1 MSESFADLFEESL
14 EQINMK
20 PGSIV
25 TGTVVGIEND
35 FVVVTAGLKSDGAI
49 PIEQFKNDAG
59 ELEVAVGDE
68 VAVALESLE
77 DGFGETKL
85 SRERAKRSEAWA
97 VLAKAFEAGDIVKGV
112 INGSVRGGLTVTVN
126 GINAFLPGSLV
137 DTRPLRDTSHLND
150 QDLDLK
156 IVKLDEKSNN
166 IVVSRRAVLD
176 EANSE
181 EREKL
186 LEQME
191 EGVTLKGVVKNLTD
205 YGAFIDLGGIDGL
218 LHITDISWKRIK
230 HPSEM
235 LTAGD
240 EIDVKVL
247 RYDAER
253 KRVSLGLKQLA
264 SDPWT
269 TAVES
274 YAVGQRVKAKVTKL
288 VDYGCFAEISEG
300 VEGLVHVSEMDWTN
314 RNVHPSKVVQSGDEI
329 EVQILDIDQQRR
341 RISLGIKQ
349 CRENPWDAFAADAQK
364 GTKVTGV
371 VRSITDFG
379 IFIGL
384 EGGIDGLVH
393 LSDISWDESGE
404 DAVKSYKKGDS
415 VDAVIQAVDAE
426 RERISLSI
434 KALSSDPFSAFAEG
448 NSKGAMVS
456 GKVVSVDAR
465 QAEVE
470 VAEGV
475 NAILRVAEFARERT
489 EDLSEQLSVGDSVEA
504 MVINLDRR
512 NRSIFLSIKAIEAQE
527 QQAALKAVQSA
538 SVDSSSI
545 GATTIGDLIKE
556 QMGKKE

>member
-14 EQINMK
+14 EQVNMT
-20 PGSIV
+20 PGSII

-49 PIEQFKNDAG
+49 PIDQFKNAAG

-68 VAVALESLE
+68 VQVALESLE

-85 SRERAKRSEAWA
+85 SRERAKRAEAWA
-97 VLAKAFEAGDIVKGV
+97 VLATAYEAGETVTGRV
-112 INGSVRGGLTVTVN
+112 SGRVRGGLTVMVN

-137 DTRPLRDTSHLND
+137 DTRPLRDTSHLDD
-150 QDLDLK
+150 QDLELK

-166 IVVSRRAVLD
+166 IVVSRRAILE

-191 EGVTLKGVVKNLTD
+191 EGATLKGIVKNLTD

-235 LTAGD
+235 INVGD

-247 RYDAER
+247 RYDQER
-253 KRVSLGLKQLA
+253 KRVSLGMKQLA
-264 SDPWT
+264 ADPWT
-269 TAVES
+269 TAIEN
-274 YAVGQRVKAKVTKL
+274 YAVGQRVTAKVTKL
-288 VDYGCFAEISEG
+288 ADYGCFAQIGEG

-314 RNVHPSKVVQSGDEI
+314 RNIHPSKVVQVGDEV

-349 CRENPWDAFAADAQK
+349 CRENPWNAFASSTNK
-364 GTKVTGV
+364 GDKVSGT

-384 EGGIDGLVH
+384 DGGVDGLVH
-393 LSDISWDESGE
+393 LSDISWDEPGE
-404 DAVKSYKKGDS
+404 EAVKRFNKGDT
-415 VDAVIQAVDAE
+415 VEAVIQQVDAE

-434 KALSSDPFSAFAEG
+434 KALASDPFSSFAEANG
-448 NSKGAMVS
+448 KGSKVS
-456 GKVVSVDAR
+456 GTVVAVDAR
-465 QAEVE
+465 QAEIE
-470 VAEGV
+470 VSEGL
-475 NAILRVAEFARERT
+475 NAILKVAEFARERT
-489 EDLSEQLSVGDSVEA
+489 EDLSAELSVGDSVEA
-504 MVINLDRR
+504 IVINVDRR
-512 NRSIFLSIKAIEAQE
+512 NRSIFLSIKAIEAKE
-527 QQAALKAVQSA
+527 QQEALKAVKSA
-538 SVDSSSI
+538 PKDMDA

>member
-14 EQINMK
+14 EQVNMT
-20 PGSIV
+20 PGSII

-35 FVVVTAGLKSDGAI
+35 FVVVTAGLKSDGVI
-49 PIEQFKNDAG
+49 PIDQFKNAAG

-68 VAVALESLE
+68 VQVALESLE

-85 SRERAKRSEAWA
+85 SRERAKRAEAWA
-97 VLAKAFEAGDIVKGV
+97 VLAKAFEAGETVTGRISGR
-112 INGSVRGGLTVTVN
+112 VRGGLTVMVN

-137 DTRPLRDTSHLND
+137 DTRPLRDTSHLDD
-150 QDLDLK
+150 QDLELK

-166 IVVSRRAVLD
+166 IVVSRRAILE

-191 EGVTLKGVVKNLTD
+191 EGATLKGIVKNLTD

-235 LTAGD
+235 LNVGD

-247 RYDAER
+247 RYDQER
-253 KRVSLGLKQLA
+253 KRVSLGMKQLA

-269 TAVES
+269 TAIEN
-274 YAVGQRVKAKVTKL
+274 YAVGQRVTAKVTKL
-288 VDYGCFAEISEG
+288 ADYGCFAQIGEG
-300 VEGLVHVSEMDWTN
+300 IEGLVHVSEMDWTN
-314 RNVHPSKVVQSGDEI
+314 RNIHPSKVVQVGDEV

-349 CRENPWDAFAADAQK
+349 CRENPWNAFASSTNK
-364 GTKVTGV
+364 GDKVSGT

-384 EGGIDGLVH
+384 DGGVDGLVH
-393 LSDISWDESGE
+393 LSDISWDEPGE
-404 DAVKSYKKGDS
+404 EAVKRFSKGDT
-415 VDAVIQAVDAE
+415 VEAVIQQVDAE

-434 KALSSDPFSAFAEG
+434 KALASDPFSSFAEANG
-448 NSKGAMVS
+448 KGSKVS
-456 GKVVSVDAR
+456 GTVVAVDAR
-465 QAEVE
+465 QAEIE
-470 VAEGV
+470 VADGL
-475 NAILRVAEFARERT
+475 NAILKVAEFARERT
-489 EDLSEQLSVGDSVEA
+489 EDLSAELAVGDTVDA
-504 MVINLDRR
+504 IVINVDRR
-512 NRSIFLSIKAIEAQE
+512 NRSIFLSIKAIEAKE
-527 QQAALKAVQSA
+527 QQEALKAVQSA
-538 SVDSSSI
+538 PKDMDA

-556 QMGKKE
+556 QMGKKD

>member
-14 EQINMK
+14 EQVNMT
-20 PGSIV
+20 PGSII

-35 FVVVTAGLKSDGAI
+35 FVVVTAGLKSDGVI
-49 PIEQFKNDAG
+49 PIDQFKNAAG

-68 VAVALESLE
+68 VQVALESLE

-85 SRERAKRSEAWA
+85 SRERAKRAEAWA
-97 VLAKAFEAGDIVKGV
+97 VLATAYEAGETVTGRISGR
-112 INGSVRGGLTVTVN
+112 VRGGLTVMVN

-137 DTRPLRDTSHLND
+137 DTRPLRDTSHLDD
-150 QDLDLK
+150 QDLELK

-166 IVVSRRAVLD
+166 IVVSRRAILE

-191 EGVTLKGVVKNLTD
+191 EGATLKGIVKNLTD

-235 LTAGD
+235 INVGD

-247 RYDAER
+247 RYDQER
-253 KRVSLGLKQLA
+253 KRVSLGMKQLA
-264 SDPWT
+264 ADPWT
-269 TAVES
+269 TAIEN
-274 YAVGQRVKAKVTKL
+274 YAVGQRVTAKVTKL
-288 VDYGCFAEISEG
+288 ADYGCFAQIGEG

-314 RNVHPSKVVQSGDEI
+314 RNIHPSKVVQVGDEV

-349 CRENPWDAFAADAQK
+349 CRENPWNAFASSTNK
-364 GTKVTGV
+364 GDKVSGT

-384 EGGIDGLVH
+384 DGGVDGLVH
-393 LSDISWDESGE
+393 LSDISWDEPGE
-404 DAVKSYKKGDS
+404 EAVKRFNKGDT
-415 VDAVIQAVDAE
+415 VEAVIQQVDAE

-434 KALSSDPFSAFAEG
+434 KALASDPFSSFAEANG
-448 NSKGAMVS
+448 KGSKVS
-456 GKVVSVDAR
+456 GKVVAVDAR
-465 QAEVE
+465 QAEIE
-470 VAEGV
+470 VSEGL
-475 NAILRVAEFARERT
+475 NAILKVAEFARERT
-489 EDLSEQLSVGDSVEA
+489 EDLSAELSVGDSVEA
-504 MVINLDRR
+504 ILINVDRR
-512 NRSIFLSIKAIEAQE
+512 NRSIFLSIKAIEAKE
-527 QQAALKAVQSA
+527 QQEALKAVKSA
-538 SVDSSSI
+538 PQDMDA

-556 QMGKKE
+556 QMGKKD

>member
-14 EQINMK
+14 EQVNMT
-20 PGSIV
+20 PGSII

-35 FVVVTAGLKSDGAI
+35 FVVVTAGLKSDGVI
-49 PIEQFKNDAG
+49 PIDQFKNGAG

-68 VAVALESLE
+68 VQVALESLE

-85 SRERAKRSEAWA
+85 SRERAKRAEAWA
-97 VLAKAFEAGDIVKGV
+97 VLAKAYEAGETVTGRISGR
-112 INGSVRGGLTVTVN
+112 VRGGLTVMVN

-137 DTRPLRDTSHLND
+137 DTRPLRDTSHLDD
-150 QDLDLK
+150 QDLELK

-166 IVVSRRAVLD
+166 IVVSRRAILE

-191 EGVTLKGVVKNLTD
+191 EGATLKGIVKNLTD

-235 LTAGD
+235 LNVGD

-247 RYDAER
+247 RYDQER
-253 KRVSLGLKQLA
+253 KRVSLGMKQLA
-264 SDPWT
+264 ADPWT
-269 TAVES
+269 TAIEN
-274 YAVGQRVKAKVTKL
+274 YAVGQRVTAKVTKL
-288 VDYGCFAEISEG
+288 ADYGCFAQIGEG

-314 RNVHPSKVVQSGDEI
+314 RNIHPSKVVQVGDEVD
-329 EVQILDIDQQRR
+329 VQILDIDQQRR

-349 CRENPWDAFAADAQK
+349 CRENPWNAFASSTNK
-364 GTKVTGV
+364 GDKVSGT

-384 EGGIDGLVH
+384 DGGVDGLVH
-393 LSDISWDESGE
+393 LSDISWDEPGE
-404 DAVKSYKKGDS
+404 EAVKRFNKGDT
-415 VDAVIQAVDAE
+415 VEAVIQQVDAE

-434 KALSSDPFSAFAEG
+434 KALASDPFSSFAEANG
-448 NSKGAMVS
+448 KGSKVS
-456 GKVVSVDAR
+456 GKVVAVDAR
-465 QAEVE
+465 QAEIE
-470 VAEGV
+470 VSEGL
-475 NAILRVAEFARERT
+475 NAILKVAEFARERT
-489 EDLSEQLSVGDSVEA
+489 EDLSAELSVGDSVEA
-504 MVINLDRR
+504 IVINVDRR
-512 NRSIFLSIKAIEAQE
+512 NRSIFLSIKAIEAKE
-527 QQAALKAVQSA
+527 QQEALKAVKSA
-538 SVDSSSI
+538 PQDMDA

-556 QMGKKE
+556 QMGKKD

>member
-14 EQINMK
+14 EQVNMT
-20 PGSIV
+20 PGSII

-35 FVVVTAGLKSDGAI
+35 FVVVTAGLKSDGVI
-49 PIEQFKNDAG
+49 PIDQFKNAAG

-68 VAVALESLE
+68 VQVALESLE

-85 SRERAKRSEAWA
+85 SRERAKRAEAWG
-97 VLAKAFEAGDIVKGV
+97 VLANAYEAGDTVTGRISGR
-112 INGSVRGGLTVTVN
+112 VRGGLTVMVN

-137 DTRPLRDTSHLND
+137 DTRPLRDTSHLDD
-150 QDLDLK
+150 QDLELK

-166 IVVSRRAVLD
+166 IVVSRRAILE

-181 EREKL
+181 ERDKL

-191 EGVTLKGVVKNLTD
+191 EGATFKGIVKNLTD

-230 HPSEM
+230 HPSEI
-235 LTAGD
+235 LNVGD

-247 RYDAER
+247 RYDQER
-253 KRVSLGLKQLA
+253 KRVSLGMKQLA

-269 TAVES
+269 TAIEN
-274 YAVGQRVKAKVTKL
+274 YAVGQRVTAKVTKL
-288 VDYGCFAEISEG
+288 ADYGCFAQIGEG

-314 RNVHPSKVVQSGDEI
+314 RNIHPSKVVQVGDEV

-349 CRENPWDAFAADAQK
+349 CRENPWNAFASSTNK
-364 GTKVTGV
+364 GDKVSGT

-384 EGGIDGLVH
+384 DGGVDGLVH
-393 LSDISWDESGE
+393 LSDISWDEPGE
-404 DAVKSYKKGDS
+404 EAVKRFSKGDT
-415 VDAVIQAVDAE
+415 VEAVIQQVDAE

-434 KALSSDPFSAFAEG
+434 KALASDPFSSFAEMNG
-448 NSKGAMVS
+448 KGSKVS
-456 GKVVSVDAR
+456 GTVVSVDAR
-465 QAEVE
+465 QAEIE
-470 VAEGV
+470 VADGL
-475 NAILRVAEFARERT
+475 NALLKVAEFARERT
-489 EDLSEQLSVGDSVEA
+489 EDLSAELAVGDTVDA
-504 MVINLDRR
+504 IVINVDRR
-512 NRSIFLSIKAIEAQE
+512 NRVIFLSIKAIEAQE
-527 QQAALKAVQSA
+527 HQEALKAVQSA
-538 SVDSSSI
+538 PKDMDA

-556 QMGKKE
+556 QMGKKD

>member
-1 MSESFADLFEESL
+1 MSESFADLFEASL
-14 EQINMK
+14 EQVNMT
-20 PGSIV
+20 PGSII

-35 FVVVTAGLKSDGAI
+35 FVVVTAGLKSDGVI
-49 PIEQFKNDAG
+49 PIDQFKSAAG

-68 VAVALESLE
+68 VQVALESLE

-85 SRERAKRSEAWA
+85 SRERAKRAEAWA
-97 VLAKAFEAGDIVKGV
+97 VLAKAYEAGETVTGRISGR
-112 INGSVRGGLTVTVN
+112 VRGGLTVLVN

-137 DTRPLRDTSHLND
+137 DTRPLRDTSHLDD
-150 QDLDLK
+150 QDLELK

-166 IVVSRRAVLD
+166 IVVSRRAILE

-191 EGVTLKGVVKNLTD
+191 EGATFKGIVKNLTD

-235 LTAGD
+235 LNVGD

-247 RYDAER
+247 RYDQER
-253 KRVSLGLKQLA
+253 KRVSLGMKQLA
-264 SDPWT
+264 ADPWT
-269 TAVES
+269 TAIEN
-274 YAVGQRVKAKVTKL
+274 YAVGQRVTAKVTKL
-288 VDYGCFAEISEG
+288 ADYGCFAQIGEG

-314 RNVHPSKVVQSGDEI
+314 RNIHPSKVVQVGDEV

-349 CRENPWDAFAADAQK
+349 CRENPWNAFASSTNK
-364 GTKVTGV
+364 GDKVSGT

-384 EGGIDGLVH
+384 DGGVDGLVH
-393 LSDISWDESGE
+393 LSDISWDEPGE
-404 DAVKSYKKGDS
+404 EAVKRFNKGDT
-415 VDAVIQAVDAE
+415 VEAVIQQVDAE

-434 KALSSDPFSAFAEG
+434 KALASDPFSSFAEANG
-448 NSKGAMVS
+448 KGSKVTGT
-456 GKVVSVDAR
+456 VVAVDAR
-465 QAEVE
+465 QAEIE
-470 VAEGV
+470 VAEGL
-475 NAILRVAEFARERT
+475 NAILKVAEFARERT
-489 EDLSEQLSVGDSVEA
+489 EDLSAELSVGDSVEA
-504 MVINLDRR
+504 IVINVDRR
-512 NRSIFLSIKAIEAQE
+512 NRSIFLSVKAIEAKE
-527 QQAALKAVQSA
+527 QQEALKAVQSA
-538 SVDSSSI
+538 PKDMDA

>member
-14 EQINMK
+14 EQVNMT
-20 PGSIV
+20 PGSII

-49 PIEQFKNDAG
+49 PIDQFKNAAG

-68 VAVALESLE
+68 VQVALESLE

-85 SRERAKRSEAWA
+85 SRERAKRAEAWA
-97 VLAKAFEAGDIVKGV
+97 VLATAYEAGETVTGRV
-112 INGSVRGGLTVTVN
+112 SGRVRGGLTVMVN

-137 DTRPLRDTSHLND
+137 DTRPLRDTSHLDD
-150 QDLDLK
+150 QDLELK

-166 IVVSRRAVLD
+166 IVVSRRAILE

-191 EGVTLKGVVKNLTD
+191 EGVTLKGIVKNLTD

-235 LTAGD
+235 INVGD

-247 RYDAER
+247 RYDQER
-253 KRVSLGLKQLA
+253 KRVSLGMKQLA
-264 SDPWT
+264 ADPWT
-269 TAVES
+269 TAIEN
-274 YAVGQRVKAKVTKL
+274 YAVGQRVTAKVTKL
-288 VDYGCFAEISEG
+288 ADYGCFAQIGEG

-314 RNVHPSKVVQSGDEI
+314 RNIHPSKVVQVGDEV

-349 CRENPWDAFAADAQK
+349 CRENPWNAFASSTNK
-364 GTKVTGV
+364 GDKVSGT

-384 EGGIDGLVH
+384 DGGVDGLVH
-393 LSDISWDESGE
+393 LSDISWDEPGE
-404 DAVKSYKKGDS
+404 EAVKRFNKGDT
-415 VDAVIQAVDAE
+415 VEAVIQQVDAE

-434 KALSSDPFSAFAEG
+434 KALASDPFSSFAEANG
-448 NSKGAMVS
+448 KGSKVS
-456 GKVVSVDAR
+456 GTVVAVDAR
-465 QAEVE
+465 QAEIE
-470 VAEGV
+470 VSEGL
-475 NAILRVAEFARERT
+475 NAILKVAEFARERT
-489 EDLSEQLSVGDSVEA
+489 EDLSAELSVGDSVEA
-504 MVINLDRR
+504 IVINIDRR
-512 NRSIFLSIKAIEAQE
+512 NRSIFLSIKAIEAKE
-527 QQAALKAVQSA
+527 QQEALKAVKSA
-538 SVDSSSI
+538 PKDMDA

-556 QMGKKE
+556 QMGKKD

>member
-14 EQINMK
+14 EQVNMT
-20 PGSIV
+20 PGSII

-35 FVVVTAGLKSDGAI
+35 FVVVTAGLKSDGVI
-49 PIEQFKNDAG
+49 PIDQFKNAAG

-68 VAVALESLE
+68 VQVALESLE

-85 SRERAKRSEAWA
+85 SRERAKRAEAWA
-97 VLAKAFEAGDIVKGV
+97 VLAKAFEAGETVTGRISGR
-112 INGSVRGGLTVTVN
+112 VRGGLTVMVN

-137 DTRPLRDTSHLND
+137 DTRPLRDTSHLDD
-150 QDLDLK
+150 QDLELK

-166 IVVSRRAVLD
+166 IVVSRRAILE

-191 EGVTLKGVVKNLTD
+191 EGATLKGIVKNLTD

-235 LTAGD
+235 LNVGD

-247 RYDAER
+247 RYDQER
-253 KRVSLGLKQLA
+253 KRVSLGMKQLA

-269 TAVES
+269 TAIEN
-274 YAVGQRVKAKVTKL
+274 YAVGQRVTAKVTKL
-288 VDYGCFAEISEG
+288 ADYGCFAQIGEG
-300 VEGLVHVSEMDWTN
+300 IEGLVHVSEMDWTN
-314 RNVHPSKVVQSGDEI
+314 RNIHPSKVVQVGDEV
-329 EVQILDIDQQRR
+329 EVQILDIDHQRR

-349 CRENPWDAFAADAQK
+349 CRENPWNAFASSTNK
-364 GTKVTGV
+364 GDKVSGT

-384 EGGIDGLVH
+384 DGGVDGLVH
-393 LSDISWDESGE
+393 LSDISWDEPGE
-404 DAVKSYKKGDS
+404 EAVKRFSKGDT
-415 VDAVIQAVDAE
+415 VEAVIQQVDAE

-434 KALSSDPFSAFAEG
+434 KALASDPFSSFAEANG
-448 NSKGAMVS
+448 KGSKVS
-456 GKVVSVDAR
+456 GTVVAVDAR
-465 QAEVE
+465 QAEIE
-470 VAEGV
+470 VADGL
-475 NAILRVAEFARERT
+475 NAILKVAEFARERT
-489 EDLSEQLSVGDSVEA
+489 EDLSAELAVGDTVDA
-504 MVINLDRR
+504 IVINVDRR
-512 NRSIFLSIKAIEAQE
+512 NRSIFLSIKAIEAKE
-527 QQAALKAVQSA
+527 QQEALKAVQSA
-538 SVDSSSI
+538 PKDMDA

-556 QMGKKE
+556 QMGKKD

>member
-1 MSESFADLFEESL
+1 MT
-14 EQINMK
+14 
-20 PGSIV
+20 PGSII

-35 FVVVTAGLKSDGAI
+35 FVVVTAGLKSDGVI
-49 PIEQFKNDAG
+49 PIDQFKNAAG

-68 VAVALESLE
+68 VQVALESLE

-85 SRERAKRSEAWA
+85 SRERAKRAEAWA
-97 VLAKAFEAGDIVKGV
+97 VLAKAYEAGETVTGRISGR
-112 INGSVRGGLTVTVN
+112 VRGGLTVMVN

-137 DTRPLRDTSHLND
+137 DTRPLRDTSHLDD
-150 QDLDLK
+150 QDLELK

-166 IVVSRRAVLD
+166 IVVSRRAILE

-191 EGVTLKGVVKNLTD
+191 EGATLKGIVKNLTD

-235 LTAGD
+235 LNVGD

-247 RYDAER
+247 RYDQER
-253 KRVSLGLKQLA
+253 KRVSLGMKQLA
-264 SDPWT
+264 ADPWT
-269 TAVES
+269 TAIEN
-274 YAVGQRVKAKVTKL
+274 YAVGQRVTAKVTKL
-288 VDYGCFAEISEG
+288 ADYGCFAQIGEG

-314 RNVHPSKVVQSGDEI
+314 RNIHPSKVVQVGDEVD
-329 EVQILDIDQQRR
+329 VQILDIDQQRR

-349 CRENPWDAFAADAQK
+349 CRENPWNAFASSTNK
-364 GTKVTGV
+364 GDKVSGT

-384 EGGIDGLVH
+384 DGGVDGLVH
-393 LSDISWDESGE
+393 LSDISWDEPGE
-404 DAVKSYKKGDS
+404 EAVKRFNKGDT
-415 VDAVIQAVDAE
+415 VEAVIQQVDAE

-434 KALSSDPFSAFAEG
+434 KALASDPFSSFAEANG
-448 NSKGAMVS
+448 KGSKVTGT
-456 GKVVSVDAR
+456 VVAVDAR
-465 QAEVE
+465 QAEIE
-470 VAEGV
+470 VAEGL
-475 NAILRVAEFARERT
+475 NAILKVAEFARERT
-489 EDLSEQLSVGDSVEA
+489 EDLSAELSVGDSVEA
-504 MVINLDRR
+504 IVINIDRR
-512 NRSIFLSIKAIEAQE
+512 NRSIFLSVKAIEAKE
-527 QQAALKAVQSA
+527 QQEALKAVQSA
-538 SVDSSSI
+538 PKDMDA

-556 QMGKKE
+556 QMGKKD

>member
-14 EQINMK
+14 EQVNMT
-20 PGSIV
+20 PGSII

-35 FVVVTAGLKSDGAI
+35 FVVVTAGLKSDGVI
-49 PIEQFKNDAG
+49 PIDQFKNAAG

-68 VAVALESLE
+68 VQVALESLE

-85 SRERAKRSEAWA
+85 SRERAKRAEAWA
-97 VLAKAFEAGDIVKGV
+97 VLATAYESGETVTGRISGR
-112 INGSVRGGLTVTVN
+112 VRGGLTVMVN

-137 DTRPLRDTSHLND
+137 DTRPLRDTSHLDD
-150 QDLDLK
+150 QDLELK

-166 IVVSRRAVLD
+166 IVVSRRAILE

-191 EGVTLKGVVKNLTD
+191 EGATLKGIVKNLTD
-205 YGAFIDLGGIDGL
+205 YGAFIDLGGVDGL

-235 LTAGD
+235 INVGD

-247 RYDAER
+247 RYDQER
-253 KRVSLGLKQLA
+253 KRVSLGMKQLA
-264 SDPWT
+264 ADPWT
-269 TAVES
+269 TAIEN
-274 YAVGQRVKAKVTKL
+274 YAVGQRVTAKVTKL
-288 VDYGCFAEISEG
+288 ADYGCFAQIGEG

-314 RNVHPSKVVQSGDEI
+314 RNIHPSKVVQVGDEV

-349 CRENPWDAFAADAQK
+349 CRENPWNAFASSTNK
-364 GTKVTGV
+364 GDKVSGT

-384 EGGIDGLVH
+384 DGGVDGLVH
-393 LSDISWDESGE
+393 LSDISWDEPGE
-404 DAVKSYKKGDS
+404 EAVKRFNKGDT
-415 VDAVIQAVDAE
+415 VEAVIQQVDAE

-434 KALSSDPFSAFAEG
+434 KSLASDPFSSFAEANG
-448 NSKGAMVS
+448 KGSKVS
-456 GKVVSVDAR
+456 GTVVAVDAR
-465 QAEVE
+465 QAEIE
-470 VAEGV
+470 VSEGL
-475 NAILRVAEFARERT
+475 NAILKVAEFARERT
-489 EDLSEQLSVGDSVEA
+489 EDLSAELSVGDSVEA
-504 MVINLDRR
+504 IVINVDRR
-512 NRSIFLSIKAIEAQE
+512 NRSIFLSIKAIEAKE
-527 QQAALKAVQSA
+527 QQEALKAVKSA
-538 SVDSSSI
+538 PKDMDA

-556 QMGKKE
+556 QMGKKD

>member
-14 EQINMK
+14 EQVNMT
-20 PGSIV
+20 PGSII

-35 FVVVTAGLKSDGAI
+35 FVVVTAGLKSDGVI
-49 PIEQFKNDAG
+49 PIDQFKNAAG

-68 VAVALESLE
+68 VQVALESLE

-85 SRERAKRSEAWA
+85 SRERAKRAEAWA
-97 VLAKAFEAGDIVKGV
+97 VLAKAYEAGETVTGRISGR
-112 INGSVRGGLTVTVN
+112 VRGGLTVMVN

-137 DTRPLRDTSHLND
+137 DTRPLRDTSHLDD
-150 QDLDLK
+150 QDLELK
-156 IVKLDEKSNN
+156 IVKLDENSNN
-166 IVVSRRAVLD
+166 IVVSRRAILE

-191 EGVTLKGVVKNLTD
+191 EGATLKGIVKNLTD

-235 LTAGD
+235 LNVGD

-247 RYDAER
+247 RYDQER
-253 KRVSLGLKQLA
+253 KRVSLGMKQLA
-264 SDPWT
+264 ADPWT
-269 TAVES
+269 TAIEN
-274 YAVGQRVKAKVTKL
+274 YAVGQRVTAKVTKL
-288 VDYGCFAEISEG
+288 ADYGCFAQIGEG

-314 RNVHPSKVVQSGDEI
+314 RNIHPSKVVQVGDEVD
-329 EVQILDIDQQRR
+329 VQILDIDQQRR

-349 CRENPWDAFAADAQK
+349 CRENPWNAFASSTNK
-364 GTKVTGV
+364 GDKVSGT

-384 EGGIDGLVH
+384 DGGVDGLVH
-393 LSDISWDESGE
+393 LSDISWDEPGE
-404 DAVKSYKKGDS
+404 EAVKRFSKGDT
-415 VDAVIQAVDAE
+415 VEAVIQQVDAE

-434 KALSSDPFSAFAEG
+434 KALASDPFSSFAEANG
-448 NSKGAMVS
+448 KGSKVS
-456 GKVVSVDAR
+456 GTVVAVDAR
-465 QAEVE
+465 QAEIE
-470 VAEGV
+470 VAEGL
-475 NAILRVAEFARERT
+475 NAILKVAEFARERT
-489 EDLSEQLSVGDSVEA
+489 EDLSAELSVGDSVEA
-504 MVINLDRR
+504 IVINVDRR
-512 NRSIFLSIKAIEAQE
+512 NRSIFLSIKAIEAKE
-527 QQAALKAVQSA
+527 QQEALKAVQSA
-538 SVDSSSI
+538 PKDMDA

-556 QMGKKE
+556 QMGKKD

>member
-14 EQINMK
+14 EQVNMK
-20 PGSIV
+20 PGSII

-35 FVVVTAGLKSDGAI
+35 FVVVTAGLKSDGVI
-49 PIEQFKNDAG
+49 PIEQFKNAAG

-68 VAVALESLE
+68 VQVALESLE

-85 SRERAKRSEAWA
+85 SRERAKRAEAWA
-97 VLAKAFEAGDIVKGV
+97 VLAKAYEAGETVTGRISGR
-112 INGSVRGGLTVTVN
+112 VRGGLTVLVN

-137 DTRPLRDTSHLND
+137 DTRPLRDTSHLDD
-150 QDLDLK
+150 QDLELK

-166 IVVSRRAVLD
+166 IVVSRRAILE

-191 EGVTLKGVVKNLTD
+191 EGANLKGIVKNLTD

-235 LTAGD
+235 LNVGD

-247 RYDAER
+247 RYDQER
-253 KRVSLGLKQLA
+253 KRVSLGMKQLA
-264 SDPWT
+264 ADPWT
-269 TAVES
+269 TAIEN
-274 YAVGQRVKAKVTKL
+274 YAVGQRVTAKVTKL
-288 VDYGCFAEISEG
+288 ADYGCFAQIGEG

-314 RNVHPSKVVQSGDEI
+314 RNIHPSKVVQVGDEV

-349 CRENPWDAFAADAQK
+349 CRENPWNAFASSTNK
-364 GTKVTGV
+364 GDKVSGT

-384 EGGIDGLVH
+384 DGGVDGLVH

-404 DAVKSYKKGDS
+404 EAVKRFNKGDT
-415 VDAVIQAVDAE
+415 VEAVIQQVDAE

-434 KALSSDPFSAFAEG
+434 KALASDPFSSFAEANG
-448 NSKGAMVS
+448 KGSKVTGT
-456 GKVVSVDAR
+456 VVAVDAR
-465 QAEVE
+465 QAEIE
-470 VAEGV
+470 VAEGL
-475 NAILRVAEFARERT
+475 NAILKVAEFARERT
-489 EDLSEQLSVGDSVEA
+489 EDLSTELSVGDSVEA
-504 MVINLDRR
+504 IVINVDRR
-512 NRSIFLSIKAIEAQE
+512 NRSIFLSIKAIEAKE
-527 QQAALKAVQSA
+527 QQEALKAVQSA
-538 SVDSSSI
+538 PKDMDA

-556 QMGKKE
+556 QMGKKD

>member
-14 EQINMK
+14 EQVNMT
-20 PGSIV
+20 PGSII

-35 FVVVTAGLKSDGAI
+35 FVVVTAGLKSDGVI
-49 PIEQFKNDAG
+49 PIDQFKNAAG

-68 VAVALESLE
+68 VQVALESLE

-85 SRERAKRSEAWA
+85 SRERAKRAEAWA
-97 VLAKAFEAGDIVKGV
+97 VLAKAYEAGETVTGRISGR
-112 INGSVRGGLTVTVN
+112 VRGGLTVMVN

-137 DTRPLRDTSHLND
+137 DTRPLRDTSHLDD
-150 QDLDLK
+150 QDLELK

-166 IVVSRRAVLD
+166 IVVSRRAILE

-191 EGVTLKGVVKNLTD
+191 EGATLKGIVKNLTD

-235 LTAGD
+235 LNVGD

-247 RYDAER
+247 RYDQER
-253 KRVSLGLKQLA
+253 KRVSLGMKQLA
-264 SDPWT
+264 ADPWT
-269 TAVES
+269 TAIEN
-274 YAVGQRVKAKVTKL
+274 YTVGQRVTAKVTKL
-288 VDYGCFAEISEG
+288 ADYGCFAQIGEG

-314 RNVHPSKVVQSGDEI
+314 RNIHPSKVVQVGDEV

-349 CRENPWDAFAADAQK
+349 CRENPWNAFASSTNK
-364 GTKVTGV
+364 GDKVSGT

-384 EGGIDGLVH
+384 DGGVDGLVH

-404 DAVKSYKKGDS
+404 EAVKRFNKGDT
-415 VDAVIQAVDAE
+415 VEAVIQQVDAE

-434 KALSSDPFSAFAEG
+434 KALASDPFSSFAEANG
-448 NSKGAMVS
+448 KGSKVTGT
-456 GKVVSVDAR
+456 VVAVDAR
-465 QAEVE
+465 QAEIE
-470 VAEGV
+470 VAEGL
-475 NAILRVAEFARERT
+475 NAILKVAEFARERT
-489 EDLSEQLSVGDSVEA
+489 EDLSAELSVGDSVEA
-504 MVINLDRR
+504 IVINVDRR
-512 NRSIFLSIKAIEAQE
+512 NRSIFLSVKAIEAKE
-527 QQAALKAVQSA
+527 QQEALKAVQSA
-538 SVDSSSI
+538 PKDMDV

>member
-14 EQINMK
+14 EQVNMT
-20 PGSIV
+20 PGSII

-35 FVVVTAGLKSDGAI
+35 FVVVTAGLKSDGVI
-49 PIEQFKNDAG
+49 PIDQFKNAAG

-68 VAVALESLE
+68 VQVALESLE

-85 SRERAKRSEAWA
+85 SRERAKRAEAWA
-97 VLAKAFEAGDIVKGV
+97 VLEKAYEAGETVTGRISGR
-112 INGSVRGGLTVTVN
+112 VRGGLTVMVN

-137 DTRPLRDTSHLND
+137 DTRPLRDTSHLDD
-150 QDLDLK
+150 QDLELK

-166 IVVSRRAVLD
+166 IVVSRRAILE

-191 EGVTLKGVVKNLTD
+191 EGATLKGIVKNLTD

-235 LTAGD
+235 LNVGD

-247 RYDAER
+247 RYDQER
-253 KRVSLGLKQLA
+253 KRVSLGMKQLA
-264 SDPWT
+264 ADPWT
-269 TAVES
+269 TAIEN
-274 YAVGQRVKAKVTKL
+274 YAVGQRVMAKVTKL
-288 VDYGCFAEISEG
+288 ADYGCFAQIGEG

-314 RNVHPSKVVQSGDEI
+314 RNIHPSKVVQVGDEV

-349 CRENPWDAFAADAQK
+349 CRENPWNAFASSTNK
-364 GTKVTGV
+364 GDKVSGT

-384 EGGIDGLVH
+384 DGGVDGLVH
-393 LSDISWDESGE
+393 LSDISWDEPGE
-404 DAVKSYKKGDS
+404 EAVKRFSKGDT
-415 VDAVIQAVDAE
+415 VEAVIQQVDAE

-434 KALSSDPFSAFAEG
+434 KALASDPFSSFAESNG
-448 NSKGAMVS
+448 KGSKVS
-456 GKVVSVDAR
+456 GTVVAVDAR

-470 VAEGV
+470 VADGLI
-475 NAILRVAEFARERT
+475 ALLKVAEFARERT
-489 EDLSEQLSVGDSVEA
+489 EDLSAELSVGDTVDA
-504 MVINLDRR
+504 IVINVDRR
-512 NRSIFLSIKAIEAQE
+512 NRSIFLSIKAIEAKE
-527 QQAALKAVQSA
+527 QQEALKAVQSA
-538 SVDSSSI
+538 PKDMDA

-556 QMGKKE
+556 QMGKKD

>member
-14 EQINMK
+14 EQVNMT
-20 PGSIV
+20 PGSII

-35 FVVVTAGLKSDGAI
+35 FVVVTAGLKSDGVI
-49 PIEQFKNDAG
+49 PIDQFKNAAG

-68 VAVALESLE
+68 VQVALESLE

-85 SRERAKRSEAWA
+85 SRERAKRAEAWA
-97 VLAKAFEAGDIVKGV
+97 VLAKAFEAGETVTGRISGR
-112 INGSVRGGLTVTVN
+112 VRGGLTVMVN

-137 DTRPLRDTSHLND
+137 DTRPLRDTSHLDD
-150 QDLDLK
+150 QDLELK

-166 IVVSRRAVLD
+166 IVVSRRAILE

-191 EGVTLKGVVKNLTD
+191 EGATLKGIVKNLTD

-235 LTAGD
+235 LNVGD

-247 RYDAER
+247 RYDQER
-253 KRVSLGLKQLA
+253 KRVSLGMKQLA

-269 TAVES
+269 TAIEN
-274 YAVGQRVKAKVTKL
+274 YAVGQRVTAKVTKL
-288 VDYGCFAEISEG
+288 ADYGCFAQIGEG
-300 VEGLVHVSEMDWTN
+300 IEGLVHVSEMDWTN
-314 RNVHPSKVVQSGDEI
+314 RNIHPSKVVQVGDEV

-349 CRENPWDAFAADAQK
+349 CRENPWNAFASSTNK
-364 GTKVTGV
+364 GDKVSGT

-384 EGGIDGLVH
+384 DGGVDGLVH
-393 LSDISWDESGE
+393 LSDISWDEPGE
-404 DAVKSYKKGDS
+404 EAVKRFSKGDT
-415 VDAVIQAVDAE
+415 VEAVIQQVDAE

-434 KALSSDPFSAFAEG
+434 KALASDPFSSFAEANG
-448 NSKGAMVS
+448 KGSKVS
-456 GKVVSVDAR
+456 GTVVSVDAR
-465 QAEVE
+465 QAEIE
-470 VAEGV
+470 VADGL
-475 NAILRVAEFARERT
+475 NAILKVAEFARERT
-489 EDLSEQLSVGDSVEA
+489 EDLSAELAVGDTVDA
-504 MVINLDRR
+504 IVINVDRR
-512 NRSIFLSIKAIEAQE
+512 NRSIFLSIKAIEAKE
-527 QQAALKAVQSA
+527 QQEALKAVQSA
-538 SVDSSSI
+538 PKDMDA

-556 QMGKKE
+556 QMGKKD

>member
-14 EQINMK
+14 EQVNMK
-20 PGSIV
+20 PGSII

-35 FVVVTAGLKSDGAI
+35 FVVVTAGLKSDGVI
-49 PIEQFKNDAG
+49 PIDQFKNAAG

-68 VAVALESLE
+68 VQVALESLE

-85 SRERAKRSEAWA
+85 SRERAKRAEAWA
-97 VLAKAFEAGDIVKGV
+97 VLAKAYEAGETVTGRISGR
-112 INGSVRGGLTVTVN
+112 VRGGLTVMVN

-137 DTRPLRDTSHLND
+137 DTRPLRDTSHLDD
-150 QDLDLK
+150 QDLELK

-166 IVVSRRAVLD
+166 IVVSRRAILE

-191 EGVTLKGVVKNLTD
+191 EGATLKGIVKNLTD

-235 LTAGD
+235 LNVGD

-247 RYDAER
+247 RYDQER
-253 KRVSLGLKQLA
+253 KRVSLGMKQLA
-264 SDPWT
+264 ADPWT
-269 TAVES
+269 TAIEN
-274 YAVGQRVKAKVTKL
+274 YAVGQRVTAKVTKL
-288 VDYGCFAEISEG
+288 ADYGCFAQIGEG

-314 RNVHPSKVVQSGDEI
+314 RNIHPSKVVQVGDEV

-349 CRENPWDAFAADAQK
+349 CRENPWNAFASSTNK
-364 GTKVTGV
+364 GDKVSGT

-384 EGGIDGLVH
+384 DGGVDGLVH

-404 DAVKSYKKGDS
+404 EAVKRFSKGDT
-415 VDAVIQAVDAE
+415 VEAVIQQVDAE

-434 KALSSDPFSAFAEG
+434 KALASDPFSSFAEANG
-448 NSKGAMVS
+448 KGSKVTGT
-456 GKVVSVDAR
+456 VVAVDAR
-465 QAEVE
+465 QAEIE
-470 VAEGV
+470 VAEGL
-475 NAILRVAEFARERT
+475 NAILKVAEFARERT
-489 EDLSEQLSVGDSVEA
+489 EDLSAELSVGDSVEA
-504 MVINLDRR
+504 IVINVDRR
-512 NRSIFLSIKAIEAQE
+512 NRSIFLSIKAIEAKE
-527 QQAALKAVQSA
+527 QQEALKAVQSA
-538 SVDSSSI
+538 PKDMDA

-556 QMGKKE
+556 QMGKKD